1 MSSTM
6 PTPRTTGVGR
16 TGPAGRSLY
25 RETLPDG
32 TASPNADA
40 ASPIPRTASRKN
52 QSRSGFSGF
61 PKFRQFVIAWGRAPT
76 ATRFR
81 HTSST
86 AVAPPR
92 YGARAVYGPVEADA
106 IARARQES
114 TRGFTTA
121 ASPWVALP
129 ITPCIGFR
137 GGDARAAR

>member
-16 TGPAGRSLY
+16 TGPDGRSLY

-32 TASPNADA
+32 TASPNAAA

-92 YGARAVYGPVEADA
+92 YGSRAVYGPVEADA
-106 IARARQES
+106 RARARQES
-114 TRGFTTA
+114 TGGFTTA
-121 ASPWVALP
+121 AAPWAALP
-129 ITPCIGFR
+129 VTPRIRVGA
-137 GGDARAAR
+137 G